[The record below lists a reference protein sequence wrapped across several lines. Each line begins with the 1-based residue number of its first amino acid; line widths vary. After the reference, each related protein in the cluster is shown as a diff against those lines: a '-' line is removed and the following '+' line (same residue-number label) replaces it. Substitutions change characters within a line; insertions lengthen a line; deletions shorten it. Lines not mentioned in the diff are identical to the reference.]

1 MSKKLQGIR
10 GLILVL
16 LGLAVPVLAGAQRP
30 AGPPFVV
37 NVQTA
42 GLQFATDLAMD
53 ARGDFVVTWVNVPP
67 QTGESRTIL
76 ARRFAADGT
85 PVTGEILVAQDPLDN
100 HPAKAVMMADGSFFV
115 VFPVFPDLVAR
126 RYGPDGS
133 FAGETVVARQIE
145 RNPYGVAARPQG
157 GFALVFARN
166 DSKLFTRILG
176 AGGEPDGS
184 ERRFARGTSP
194 VIAAGPDG
202 GFVVAWIVPQEVPD
216 QPHIADYYL
225 FAQRFDANGAPSGD
239 RIAVQ
244 GRLRDVLHSLGIAED
259 QEGNFLVFWYG
270 AGILGTGGNRETE
283 AGVVARRF
291 AADGTPRTG
300 LLRLTGDRT
309 QSFALAMD
317 WAGNFVI
324 AWDQPSLN
332 PPGILTQRFTADGAP
347 LRQPLSVDP
356 QGRGPLVA
364 SDANGNFVLVW
375 SGLNEEILAQRFR
388 KR

>member
-1 MSKKLQGIR
+1 MSKKIQGIR
-10 GLILVL
+10 GLILML

-42 GLQFATDLAMD
+42 GLQFATSLAMN
-53 ARGDFVVTWVNVPP
+53 ARGDFVVTWENVPP
-67 QTGESRTIL
+67 QAGASREIL

-85 PVTGEILVAQDPLDN
+85 PVTGEILVIQDFLD
-100 HPAKAVMMADGSFFV
+100 PVKAVMMADGSFFV

-133 FAGETVVARQIE
+133 FEGESVVARQVG
-145 RNPYGVAARPQG
+145 RNPYSVAARPQG
-157 GFALVFARN
+157 GFALVFAR
-166 DSKLFTRILG
+166 DGLFLFTRILG
-176 AGGEPDGS
+176 AGGEPDGP

-202 GFVVAWIVPQEVPD
+202 DFVTAWIVTQEIPD
-216 QPHIADYYL
+216 QPHSADYYL

-244 GRLRDVLHSLGIAED
+244 GRLRGLLHSPHIAAD
-259 QEGNFLVFWYG
+259 QESNFLVLWYG
-270 AGILGTGGNRETE
+270 GGILGTGGNREIE

-300 LLRLTGDRT
+300 LLRLAGDRT
-309 QSFALAMD
+309 QSFDLAMD
-317 WAGNFVI
+317 RAGSFVL

-332 PPGILTQRFTADGAP
+332 PPGILAQRFTADGAP

-375 SGLNEEILAQRFR
+375 SGLGEEILAQRFR

>member
-1 MSKKLQGIR
+1 MR
-10 GLILVL
+10 ILRL
-16 LGLAVPVLAGAQRP
+16 LPFLLLALPAFLGAQRP
-30 AGPPFVV
+30 LGPPFGV

-85 PVTGEILVAQDPLDN
+85 PVTGEILVAQDPLDDN
-100 HPAKAVMMADGSFFV
+100 PAKAVMMADGSFFV

-126 RYGPDGS
+126 RYGPDGA
-133 FAGETVVARQIE
+133 FEGESVVARQVE
-145 RNPYGVAARPQG
+145 RNPYDGAARPQG

-166 DSKLFTRILG
+166 DSKLFTRIIG
-176 AGGEPDGS
+176 PDGEPDGP
-184 ERRFARGTSP
+184 ERRFAQGRSP

-202 GFVVAWIVPQEVPD
+202 DFAVAWIVPQEIPD
-216 QPHIADYYL
+216 QPHSADYYL
-225 FAQRFDANGAPSGD
+225 FAQRFDANGAPSGG

-244 GRLRDVLHSLGIAED
+244 GRLRGILHSPRIAED
-259 QEGNFLVFWYG
+259 QESNFLVLWYG
-270 AGILGTGGNRETE
+270 AGILGPGRNRETE

-309 QSFALAMD
+309 QSFDLAMD
-317 WAGNFVI
+317 WAGSFVL

-332 PPGILTQRFTADGAP
+332 PPGILAQRFTADGAP
-347 LRQPLSVDP
+347 FRQPLAVDP

-375 SGLNEEILAQRFR
+375 SGFAEEILAQRFR
-388 KR
+388 RR